1 MVATVL
7 GGNKNKKSKT
17 ISDPLYGSIEVS
29 EEALRII
36 DTKEFQ
42 RLRHIKQLGTV
53 YLVYP
58 GANHT
63 RFEHSLGAYYLALE
77 ITKKLEIEN
86 YKEELTMAALLHD
99 VGHGPFSHLLE
110 EVPGIPWRH
119 EKESIN
125 IIKKSKIS
133 DILNDEGIDVS
144 RVCEYILGK
153 GNLGA
158 FISGDLDV
166 DRMDYILRDS
176 HYTGI
181 GVTYDFHRIVNTMK
195 VMGSNIVIEEKGII
209 AVEGFL
215 IARHVM
221 YSRVYL
227 HHTTRSSEGMLKKA
241 ILHLIKEGYVTVEDL
256 VGYDD
261 IHFWKILR
269 EGTKFSKFI
278 AERLFTRNLY
288 KRAIELKWKEVPK
301 ELRDEILSSRN
312 AIANIEKEISEE
324 AGVEEEY
331 IIVDASP
338 LHTGKKN
345 GVKIL
350 LKDGTIVS
358 FEDVSRLVSSLKE
371 AQLDHWRF
379 WIFTPKEMV
388 DNVGRAA
395 RRVLGLC

>member
-1 MVATVL
+1 ML

-338 LHTGKKN
+338 LHTGKKI